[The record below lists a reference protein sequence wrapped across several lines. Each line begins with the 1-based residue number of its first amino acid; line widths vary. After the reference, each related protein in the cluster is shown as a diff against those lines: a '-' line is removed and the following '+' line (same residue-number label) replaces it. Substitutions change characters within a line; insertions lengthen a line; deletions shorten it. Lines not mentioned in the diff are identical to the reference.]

1 MNPLL
6 HALGWLHLSW
16 GERVKVGQVEAFG
29 GLGTNAPLG
38 SPSSKV
44 SVGFITVDF

>member
-1 MNPLL
+1 M
-6 HALGWLHLSW
+6 
-16 GERVKVGQVEAFG
+16 EAFG

-44 SVGFITVDF
+44 SVGFITVDFETFLTFLPLSVFR